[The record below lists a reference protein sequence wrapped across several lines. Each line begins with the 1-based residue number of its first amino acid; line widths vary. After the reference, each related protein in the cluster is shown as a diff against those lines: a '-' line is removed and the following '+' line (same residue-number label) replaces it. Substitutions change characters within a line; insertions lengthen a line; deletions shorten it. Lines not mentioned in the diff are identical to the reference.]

1 MTQNYRFGQIW
12 SQNVNERNV
21 YEFCYSELILYIN
34 IYNLFGIQK
43 FNPKFSIWADL
54 VPRFKYNLIFMK
66 FGIQNREKMLILN
79 ILFGIDDLV
88 PKFGPTM
95 EVLSDFMKFVTKNK
109 WNIQINILLPGLWAN
124 FILKL
129 YD

>member
-1 MTQNYRFGQIW
+1 
-12 SQNVNERNV
+12 
-21 YEFCYSELILYIN
+21 
-34 IYNLFGIQK
+34 
-43 FNPKFSIWADL
+43 
-54 VPRFKYNLIFMK
+54 MK

-88 PKFGPTM
+88 PKFCPTM
-95 EVLSDFMKFVTKNK
+95 EVLSDFMKFVTTNK
-109 WNIQINILLPGLWAN
+109 WNIRINILLPGLWAN